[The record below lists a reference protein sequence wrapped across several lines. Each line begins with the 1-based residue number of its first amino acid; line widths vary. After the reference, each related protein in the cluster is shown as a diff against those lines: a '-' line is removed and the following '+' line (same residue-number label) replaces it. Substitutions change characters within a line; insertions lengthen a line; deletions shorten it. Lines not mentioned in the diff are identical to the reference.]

1 MGAWSENH
9 QAIKIRQQSRV
20 LTENSLIIRHNGR
33 VMRTTREQML
43 PSAPLAGSALR
54 QHAGTMLI
62 CGKALLALALL
73 GGCMGANATNDMA
86 LTADETT
93 ARPVVAADEHTII
106 FEFGVGI
113 DGPTKRLAT
122 TNSTTSLPSSEN
134 PDYMRHLARQKL
146 AESQRKSD
154 APYRI
159 AEHYNAGLSS
169 ASDAAEYPRILPI
182 ETVPPA
188 ELTKRRYTSEG
199 HTAPTVLQIIQRR

>member
-1 MGAWSENH
+1 MMRS
-9 QAIKIRQQSRV
+9 IRQ
-20 LTENSLIIRHNGR
+20 
-33 VMRTTREQML
+33 QML
-43 PSAPLAGSALR
+43 PSALLAGSVLR
-54 QHAGTMLI
+54 PPAGTMLT
-62 CGKALLALALL
+62 CGKMLLATKVFLVLALL
-73 GGCMGANATNDMA
+73 GGCMGGNAAGDMA

-93 ARPVVAADEHTII
+93 ATPVAAADEHTIV

-122 TNSTTSLPSSEN
+122 TNSTTTLPSSEN

-169 ASDAAEYPRILPI
+169 ASNTAEYPRILPI

-188 ELTKRRYTSEG
+188 ELIKRRYTSEG
-199 HTAPTVLQIIQRR
+199 HTEPTVLKVIQRR